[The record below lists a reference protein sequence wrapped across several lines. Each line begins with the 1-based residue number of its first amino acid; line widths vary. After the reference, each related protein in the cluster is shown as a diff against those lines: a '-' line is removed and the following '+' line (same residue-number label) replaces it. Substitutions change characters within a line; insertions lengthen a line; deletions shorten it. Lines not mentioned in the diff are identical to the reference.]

1 MAGDNVAINAGLAL
15 IKLIQAILELYM
27 KVMDNKAGKLQNEVN
42 SLKSELEK
50 TKKDHTLSD
59 KEKADKIDGLEKR
72 IGELEGQIKNLKIVR
87 NRANKM
93 INEPGSASIV
103 NGIKKFAGD
112 KKNFSNNDILKISNY
127 LTDQAADGIKLDPEE
142 RESIRV
148 TFEAAIKRTES
159 VYVPDNVHQ
168 ALSQID
174 PNHPYNAATINQYIN
189 ININNPNADQNI
201 LQGVKDIQQAY
212 QDGRAVLRDGVQVQT
227 DAQQMTYG
235 KDLGKSKSM
244 TMTFGGKSAA
254 GTQQKS
260 AVAHD
265 GAK

>member
-72 IGELEGQIKNLKIVR
+72 IGELEGQIKNLDKTIAKLDGMTDKDLFNALQQAVGPKEKYTI
-87 NRANKM
+87 ND
-93 INEPGSASIV
+93 INEAAKYLANQAVEGRDI
-103 NGIKKFAGD
+103 GMD
-112 KKNFSNNDILKISNY
+112 KSLLERMAKAKIM
-127 LTDQAADGIKLDPEE
+127 AAVGHEPLH
-142 RESIRV
+142 
-148 TFEAAIKRTES
+148 
-159 VYVPDNVHQ
+159 VPDNVHQ

-174 PNHPYNAATINQYIN
+174 QNHPYNAATINQYIN
-189 ININNPNADQNI
+189 VNINNPNVDQNT
-201 LQGVKDIQQAY
+201 LQGVQDIQQAY
-212 QDGRAVLRDGVQVQT
+212 QDGRAVLRNGAQVQT

-235 KDLGKSKSM
+235 KNLGNSM
-244 TMTFGGKSAA
+244 GTMTFGGKSAA
-254 GTQQKS
+254 GAQQKS
-260 AVAHD
+260 AQEQE
-265 GAK
+265 K